1 MTERL
6 LREIAEQVAVSRRVL
21 DAREPEAAARAL
33 ARVRFLYVAARGS
46 SDNAATYAKYLFE
59 SRRGIAVALAAPSVF
74 TLYRSPPDLRAAG
87 VIGVSQSGAAPDVAA
102 VLAAA
107 RRAGAVTVAVTNAP
121 RSLVARAAEHVVPL
135 RAGRE
140 QSVAAK
146 TYVATCLALA
156 RIAGAPVE
164 RAPEAIAAA
173 LALRRDAER
182 LARAV
187 RGAALAVLGRGFAYA
202 TALEVALKV
211 KELAGMWAEPYSTAD
226 FRHGPQALA
235 VPGTTAL
242 LIGARGPALVGM
254 AALARALR
262 RRGVRVLALT
272 DDERL
277 ASASD
282 EAALLDVEV
291 PEHLAALA
299 LVVPGQ
305 YLARALALRRGR
317 DPERP
322 RGLRKVTRTR

>member
-1 MTERL
+1 M
-6 LREIAEQVAVSRRVL
+6 
-21 DAREPEAAARAL
+21 
-33 ARVRFLYVAARGS
+33 
-46 SDNAATYAKYLFE
+46 
-59 SRRGIAVALAAPSVF
+59 
-74 TLYRSPPDLRAAG
+74 
-87 VIGVSQSGAAPDVAA
+87 
-102 VLAAA
+102 
-107 RRAGAVTVAVTNAP
+107 
-121 RSLVARAAEHVVPL
+121 
-135 RAGRE
+135 
-140 QSVAAK
+140 
-146 TYVATCLALA
+146 
-156 RIAGAPVE
+156 
-164 RAPEAIAAA
+164 
-173 LALRRDAER
+173 
-182 LARAV
+182 

-242 LIGARGPALVGM
+242 LVGARGPALVGM

-282 EAALLDVEV
+282 EAALLDVDV